1 MMVGSARFRASSCY
15 ELVGLERLLPAER
28 QLLDDTASGKDL
40 YGVLRPRPGAQ
51 YALREASADV
61 ALLFLS
67 LSEPGPLPSYVVR
80 RLGDELDNSIA
91 KLVLDGV
98 LELERDGSFVSG
110 VDAAEALS
118 AGTEAGQGRIA
129 QLSVAALRYCQALD
143 VPIEVLALRLYLY
156 GRWPVSPAWK
166 RRLGSEGALDAFLGL
181 PYAAGGWTEIPAE
194 ATAPWRMWRPRGR
207 MELGERSA
215 GYKLYVSAALDALPD
230 ALPAVAEALAPVRG
244 ASGFKM
250 ARDVHGLCRPDKLVA
265 YFTRLDD
272 LREAAAELRERLA
285 GCRAQG
291 VPFTA
296 EITAD
301 GLLSWGVDPPPDRE
315 LRAAAEPNSWRFW
328 IVRRLAAYVADAR
341 VHDPSAQEPWL
352 FALERLRLDG
362 VDTDTWIPGSRIWHR
377 EAAVA

>member
-1 MMVGSARFRASSCY
+1 
-15 ELVGLERLLPAER
+15 
-28 QLLDDTASGKDL
+28 
-40 YGVLRPRPGAQ
+40 
-51 YALREASADV
+51 
-61 ALLFLS
+61 
-67 LSEPGPLPSYVVR
+67 
-80 RLGDELDNSIA
+80 
-91 KLVLDGV
+91 
-98 LELERDGSFVSG
+98 
-110 VDAAEALS
+110 
-118 AGTEAGQGRIA
+118 
-129 QLSVAALRYCQALD
+129 
-143 VPIEVLALRLYLY
+143 
-156 GRWPVSPAWK
+156 
-166 RRLGSEGALDAFLGL
+166 
-181 PYAAGGWTEIPAE
+181 
-194 ATAPWRMWRPRGR
+194 